1 MAHRLGVQS
10 PIQPNASFAV
20 GSEEISSLDFADSA
34 ATVADLGVRHE
45 SYYIERIEDPN
56 GNVIYQHQDPGT
68 QVLDQGVA
76 LRMIDVLKGV
86 VTKGTVALDNSKPLA
101 DGRISAGK
109 TGTYTDNTNAT
120 FVGFTTQLAAA
131 VWMGNPLKSGEDQMR
146 NIPEFNQIGVSRVQG
161 GNLPYRIWK
170 AFMDGASQ
178 GMPNEDWPAPPPP
191 KRKAQNVY
199 LPGYECLARVGS
211 VSGDPSGTNPDGSP
225 SFDQSTYNQVK
236 SGTTIPPTNL
246 DPTAPVGAYAPGGVS
261 IYKCGTAPVNTA
273 PRPAKTTTPTTAAGA
288 APPSA
293 STPAAPTK
301 PSSPPASAAVAATP
315 PNAEKP

>member
-1 MAHRLGVQS
+1 
-10 PIQPNASFAV
+10 
-20 GSEEISSLDFADSA
+20 
-34 ATVADLGVRHE
+34 
-45 SYYIERIEDPN
+45 
-56 GNVIYQHQDPGT
+56 
-68 QVLDQGVA
+68 
-76 LRMIDVLKGV
+76 
-86 VTKGTVALDNSKPLA
+86 
-101 DGRISAGK
+101 
-109 TGTYTDNTNAT
+109 
-120 FVGFTTQLAAA
+120 
-131 VWMGNPLKSGEDQMR
+131 
-146 NIPEFNQIGVSRVQG
+146 
-161 GNLPYRIWK
+161 
-170 AFMDGASQ
+170 
-178 GMPNEDWPAPPPP
+178 
-191 KRKAQNVY
+191 VY

-301 PSSPPASAAVAATP
+301 ASSPPASAAIAATP